1 MARATRT
8 NAQPTTGGGGVP
20 SAAPGGGLPM
30 AECEKMIRR
39 SLRDPKVKFLREKL
53 EKSGCGI
60 GSNFIK
66 GYNCEEAIAGGYNRA
81 EGVVVCCNH
90 LQIQDQV
97 TQVVIH
103 ELIHAYDDCRAANL
117 DWANCAHHACTE
129 IRAAHLSG
137 DCHYKRELFRGF
149 LKLRGHE
156 QECVRRRVMQS
167 LASNPNCSETG
178 AKDATEAVWNICY
191 NDTEPFDTVP

>member
-1 MARATRT
+1 MARATRN
-8 NAQPTTGGGGVP
+8 NAQPTSGGGCVP

-30 AECEKMIRR
+30 TECEKMIRR

-53 EKSGCGI
+53 EKSWCGV

-117 DWANCAHHACTE
+117 DWANCAHHACAE

-156 QECVRRRVMQS
+156 QECVGRRVMQS